1 MTRNVIT
8 GFLSHIAYQAIQLVS
23 AEVFHQ
29 SAILADEDVVV
40 PGIRSDKTLTTG
52 WLVDPLDQANLFEL
66 FDGSIDGYQA
76 NFGVFLA
83 DKIEYLNRV
92 EQAWTGCDNL
102 NYHLEGRRPAITM
115 RQ

>member
-23 AEVFHQ
+23 TEVFHQ

-40 PGIRSDKTLTTG
+40 SGIRSDKALATG
-52 WLVDPLDQANLFEL
+52 WLVNPLDQADLFEL
-66 FDGSIDGYQA
+66 FNGSVDGDQA

-92 EQAWTGCDNL
+92 EQVWTACDNF
-102 NYHLEGRRPAITM
+102 NYHLEGRRPAIAVCL
-115 RQ
+115 